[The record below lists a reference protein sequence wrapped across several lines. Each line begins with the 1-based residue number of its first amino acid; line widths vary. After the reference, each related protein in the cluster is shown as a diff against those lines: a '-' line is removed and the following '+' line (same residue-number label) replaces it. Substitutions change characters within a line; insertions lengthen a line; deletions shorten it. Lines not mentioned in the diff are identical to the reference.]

1 MANVTKFPTSAQSV
15 TGAGTGG
22 GTVAWS
28 NINNI
33 KADDGSVASITLSS
47 SEKSYALLAGD
58 FNFGISPLATIDGL
72 VISMERYASLS
83 NSIRDV
89 TIRLTAYNGT
99 YVLSDNKSN
108 SDYWYTTLDP
118 YYGNGVVTFGS
129 PSDLWDRTDGI
140 SVNILNNLEFH
151 LVCENNN
158 YSSATGYVDYVK
170 ATVYYSIDGVKF
182 STSSLADIR
191 DGSTQ
196 IQKIYHGS
204 NQVFPDDDPN
214 SISWSNVSSSTS
226 PVTSSTQTFTGLNTS
241 IPLKLSRSPGGG
253 TLSYVLNGGSPVTI
267 STVATSQYTNIV
279 SISNNDTLSF
289 RLVSTKAV
297 NATVYVYHANKLNGT
312 DTYELL
318 AQFTLQKT

>member
-1 MANVTKFPTSAQSV
+1 MANVSKFPTSAQSLS
-15 TGAGTGG
+15 GPLI
-22 GTVAWS
+22 AWS
-28 NINNI
+28 NSNNI
-33 KADDGSVASITLSS
+33 TADDGSVASVTLSS
-47 SEKSYALLAGD
+47 SQQTNPLIASG
-58 FNFGISPLATIDGL
+58 FNFDISPLATIDGL

-83 NSIRDV
+83 NSIRDLV
-89 TIRLTAYNGT
+89 SRLSAYNGSIL
-99 YVLSDNKSN
+99 LSDSN
-108 SDYWYTTLDP
+108 AALTYWSTT
-118 YYGNGVVTFGS
+118 NGVVTFGS
-129 PSDLWDRTDGI
+129 PSDLWGRIGM
-140 SVNILNNLEFH
+140 SVEIINNMELYFQ
-151 LVCENNN
+151 CRNPS

-214 SISWSNVSSSTS
+214 SISWSNVSGSS
-226 PVTSSTQTFTGLNTS
+226 PITSSTQTFTGLNTS
-241 IPLKLSRSPGGG
+241 IPIRLSRTTGGG

-267 STVATSQYTNIV
+267 SSILTSQYANIV

-289 RLVSTKAV
+289 RLEYNKTVTTTVS
-297 NATVYVYHANKLNGT
+297 VYHANKLNGT

-318 AQFTLQKT
+318 AQFTMQIT

>member
-15 TGAGTGG
+15 TGGITGG

-47 SEKSYALLAGD
+47 SEKSYVLLAGS

-83 NSIRDV
+83 NSIQDV

-99 YVLSDNKSN
+99 YVLSDNQSTSAN
-108 SDYWYTTLDP
+108 WSTT
-118 YYGNGVVTFGS
+118 NGVVTFGS

-140 SVNILNNLEFH
+140 SVNILNNLEFS
-151 LVCENNN
+151 LTCVNNN

-204 NQVFPDDDPN
+204 NQVFPDDEPN

-241 IPLKLSRSPGGG
+241 IPIQLARAAGGG
-253 TLSYVLNGGSPVTI
+253 TTSYILNGGSPVAFPFNSPASI
-267 STVATSQYTNIV
+267 

-289 RLVSTKAV
+289 SYANTKASS
-297 NATVYVYHANKLNGT
+297 ATIYVYHENKLNGT
-312 DTYELL
+312 NNYQLL
-318 AQFTLQKT
+318 DQLTLQKT

>member
-15 TGAGTGG
+15 TGGITGG

-47 SEKSYALLAGD
+47 SEKSYVLLASS

-83 NSIRDV
+83 NSIQDV

-99 YVLSDNKSN
+99 YVLSDNQSTSAN
-108 SDYWYTTLDP
+108 WSTT
-118 YYGNGVVTFGS
+118 NGVVTFGS

-140 SVNILNNLEFH
+140 SVNILNNLEFS
-151 LVCENNN
+151 LTCVNNN

-214 SISWSNVSSSTS
+214 SISWSNVSGAS
-226 PVTSSTQTFTGLNTS
+226 PVISSTQTFTGLNTS
-241 IPLKLSRSPGGG
+241 IPIRLSRSAGSG

-267 STVATSQYTNIV
+267 STTITSQYANIV

-289 RLVSTKAV
+289 SLSSAKAV
-297 NATVYVYHANKLNGT
+297 TVTVYVYHANKLNGT

-318 AQFTLQKT
+318 TQFTLQKT